1 MAMRTRRSDPVQ
13 ASQLVS
19 RRRALA
25 FIGTSGAMLLAGPLR
40 PAAGQQTRSGS
51 RESCVRR
58 PQQTEG
64 PFFVEE
70 ALNRSD
76 IRTDPRSGE
85 VKAGAPLR
93 LAFSVSRLSG
103 AGCTPLAGAQVDV
116 WQADATGRYSD
127 SPGFGS
133 TGSTA
138 GQQYLRGYQLT
149 DAAGDARFL
158 TIFPG
163 WYGGRAVHLHF
174 KIRWA
179 QAPSYTFTSQLY
191 FDDALTERVYA
202 MEPYASRGRRWLRND
217 DDAIFR
223 DGGKGLLLA
232 ATPDGL
238 GYAAT
243 FEIGLQ
249 I

>member
-1 MAMRTRRSDPVQ
+1 MRTRRSDP
-13 ASQLVS
+13 AHPSRFVS

-40 PAAGQQTRSGS
+40 PAAGQETPARP
-51 RESCVRR
+51 RPSCVGR

-70 ALNRSD
+70 ALNRAD
-76 IRTDPRSGE
+76 IRSDPRSGE
-85 VKAGAPLR
+85 VQAGVPLR
-93 LAFSVSRLSG
+93 LAFRVSRLSG
-103 AGCTPLAGAQVDV
+103 TRCAPLAGAQVDV
-116 WQADATGRYSD
+116 WQANATGRYSD
-127 SPGFGS
+127 SPRPGS
-133 TGSTA
+133 SRSTTR
-138 GQQYLRGYQLT
+138 QQYLRGYQLT

-158 TIFPG
+158 TIYPG

-179 QAPSYTFTSQLY
+179 PAPGYAFTSQLY
-191 FDDALTERVYA
+191 FDDALTEHVFA

-217 DDAIFR
+217 DDAIFH
-223 DGGKGLLLA
+223 DGGERLLL
-232 ATPDGL
+232 TPTPEGL
-238 GYAAT
+238 GYAAV

-249 I
+249 V